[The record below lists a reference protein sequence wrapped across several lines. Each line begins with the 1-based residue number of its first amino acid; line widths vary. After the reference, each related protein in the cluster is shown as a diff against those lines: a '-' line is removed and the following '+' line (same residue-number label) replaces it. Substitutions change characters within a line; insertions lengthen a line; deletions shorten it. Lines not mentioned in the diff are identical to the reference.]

1 MLDMVPW
8 VFPQALHF
16 LGLMVMNSSSD
27 LIEYRMTLNSLDLH
41 NSSGSLTLYSVGTGS
56 ILINRG
62 PIQAIPTSLPPQP
75 IREATKA
82 SNLQRI
88 PPGIFLDYRVTLG
101 FGSTGGLDLAC
112 PIIKLSSQYGIQQVI
127 RYVLGIVGIIHYN
140 LDILPPIRFGLKD
153 VSFDDNEAMEV
164 KALMALTE
172 EESVSVSKECAIH
185 GEWVQIS
192 IRKIHALLE
201 LEDND
206 KRKYFLDYLCIDLNY
221 VKEQRNNLLSKH
233 RDLVQTLNTCKEQLL
248 VLKQAKL
255 DCTTMQHA
263 STKILKENKNRIL
276 GVDQL
281 TEDPYSSRHKYL
293 VFIKSLVYNTKASIL
308 GVERPWLLEAGGFIL
323 PNHDTGIIL
332 PAKSQRNSTNPLVT
346 VIDSSETEYD
356 SADESSVCSTSF
368 SPLEKPGDVEPVSG
382 PKTIKTTLKSISTF
396 KTKAL
401 KGIIPNK
408 PSSSPV
414 QENKM
419 ASASKSNLD
428 PAERFKEC
436 LVRSLSRFKNPI
448 PSKRF
453 FPPCTYYGSIDHLFD
468 DCLYYPICGTCES
481 YDHETN
487 GHNRIISLERE
498 INLRIPHHPFKRCE
512 VYGSSIHTTTDH
524 YDIKWF
530 KRGEAL
536 QDKRAEDQKRTLLP
550 NANRS
555 KTLTKRCPL

>member
-1 MLDMVPW
+1 SKDFEAEYNKVKAKLTLLSLRTS
-8 VFPQALHF
+8 A
-16 LGLMVMNSSSD
+16 SSS
-27 LIEYRMTLNSLDLH
+27 TLVKN
-41 NSSGSLTLYSVGTGS
+41 
-56 ILINRG
+56 
-62 PIQAIPTSLPPQP
+62 
-75 IREATKA
+75 K
-82 SNLQRI
+82 
-88 PPGIFLDYRVTLG
+88 
-101 FGSTGGLDLAC
+101 
-112 PIIKLSSQYGIQQVI
+112 
-127 RYVLGIVGIIHYN
+127 GIIAETCEW
-140 LDILPPIRFGLKD
+140 DEED
-153 VSFDDNEAMEV
+153 VSSDDNEAMEV

-172 EESVSVSKECAIH
+172 EESVYVSKECAIH
-185 GEWVQIS
+185 EEWVQIS
-192 IRKIHALLE
+192 IRK
-201 LEDND
+201 
-206 KRKYFLDYLCIDLNY
+206 
-221 VKEQRNNLLSKH
+221 
-233 RDLVQTLNTCKEQLL
+233 
-248 VLKQAKL
+248 
-255 DCTTMQHA
+255 
-263 STKILKENKNRIL
+263 RIL

-281 TEDPYSSRHKYL
+281 TEDSYSSRHKDL
-293 VFIKSLVYNTKASIL
+293 VFIKSLVYNIKASIL

-323 PNHDTGIIL
+323 PNHDTSIIL
-332 PAKSQRNSTNPLVT
+332 PAESQRNSTDPLVA

-368 SPLEKPGDVEPVSG
+368 PPLEKPGDVEPVSG
-382 PKTIKTTLKSISTF
+382 PKTIKTTLKSIATF
-396 KTKAL
+396 KTKDL

-408 PSSSPV
+408 PSSSPI

-419 ASASKSNLD
+419 DSVSKSNSA

-436 LVRSLSRFKNPI
+436 LGRSLSRFKNPI

-453 FPPCTYYGSIDHLFD
+453 FPPCTYYGSIDHLSD
-468 DCLYYPICGTCES
+468 DCLYYPICGICES